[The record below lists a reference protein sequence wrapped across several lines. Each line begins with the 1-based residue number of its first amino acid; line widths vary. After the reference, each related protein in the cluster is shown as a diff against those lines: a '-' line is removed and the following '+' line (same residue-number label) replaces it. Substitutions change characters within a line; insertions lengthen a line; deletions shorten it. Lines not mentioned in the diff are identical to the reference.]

1 MKQATTRTNEANL
14 SILTL
19 QVNRRL
25 REGAFI
31 LLCSFG
37 IYLLIALFTYHDGDS
52 AWSHSGMSNDIRNA
66 AGKTGAWFSDVLF
79 SLFGYMAYIFPLTLA
94 LSGLFVYRDLP
105 QKTESNPLIW
115 SVRSLGLLVALAASC
130 GLIAIHISK
139 TAALP
144 MSTGG
149 LLGAAVNAVAVTYL
163 SPIGATIILIASLLA
178 GVTLFTGVSWLNILE
193 VIGHYTLML
202 LGKLGNHLPGIVK
215 KGTEQVSQFK
225 LPALPDFSA
234 MNLGSIKPAKSKD
247 PFKDDDENICDEG
260 DVDFPKSSPLFGDDE
275 VFDGPLP
282 SLKPKLKIKQD
293 TVAAVAAAFKK
304 PRVVVRPKAQVEEV
318 DDPIPFE
325 APKVK
330 RQKTR
335 EEIHALPAL
344 SLLEMPEKSARQ
356 GFSSQQ
362 KHDLSRL
369 VETRLLEFGVDA
381 KVVGVLPGPVITRF
395 ELDLAA
401 GIKVNKITSLAKDLA
416 RSLSVVSVRVVEVIP
431 GKSVVGLEI
440 PNPNRELVRLKE
452 VLEDASYQEA
462 ESPITLALGKDISG
476 RPVAVDLAKMPH
488 LLVAGTTGS
497 GKSVGVNAMLLSILY
512 KSSPEDVRLIMI
524 DPKMLELAVYDNIP
538 HLLTPVV
545 TDMKDAANA
554 LRWCVAEM
562 ERRYQLMAAV
572 GVRNLTGYNAKVATA
587 IKEGKPLLDPFW
599 QPINGDRPEPLE
611 KLPYIVVVVDEFAD
625 MMMVVGKKVEELIAR
640 IAQKARAAGIHLI
653 LATQR
658 PSVDVITG
666 LIKANIPTRIAF
678 QVSSRIDSRTII
690 DQSGAEQ
697 LLGHGDM
704 LYLPPGVG
712 IPHRIHG
719 AFVSDDE
726 VHKVTNDLRKLG
738 QPAYIE
744 SVVQSF
750 PSSATSATDGDLDEL
765 YDQAV
770 MIVTESR
777 KASTSLVQRRLKI
790 GYNRAARLIEQMES
804 EGVVS
809 HVLSNG
815 TREVLAPAPVE
826 RG

>member
-1 MKQATTRTNEANL
+1 MKQATTRNNDASL
-14 SILTL
+14 PFLTL
-19 QVNRRL
+19 QVNRRM

-66 AGKTGAWFSDVLF
+66 AGKTGAWFSDILF
-79 SLFGYMAYIFPLTLA
+79 SLFGYMAYVFPLTLA

-105 QKTESNPLIW
+105 QKTESNPLVW

-130 GLIAIHISK
+130 GLIALHVSK
-139 TAALP
+139 LPTLP

-149 LLGAAVNAVAVTYL
+149 LLGAAVKAVTVTYL
-163 SPIGATIILIASLLA
+163 SPVGATIILIALLLS
-178 GVTLFTGVSWLNILE
+178 GSTLFTGMSWLYLLE
-193 VIGHYTLML
+193 VIGHYTLKL
-202 LGKLGNHLPGIVK
+202 LGKIGSHIPGMVR
-215 KGTEQVSQFK
+215 KGTEQMSQMK
-225 LPALPDFSA
+225 LPALPDFSSI
-234 MNLGSIKPAKSKD
+234 NLGSVKSPKSSNASKD
-247 PFKDDDENICDEG
+247 PLGFGDEEEVETLDLAKEKPSF
-260 DVDFPKSSPLFGDDE
+260 DDDE
-275 VFDGPLP
+275 VFDEPLP
-282 SLKPKLKIKQD
+282 SLRPKPKAKVEMARSALQ
-293 TVAAVAAAFKK
+293 KK
-304 PRVVVRPKAQVEEV
+304 PRVVVKPRAVEAEV
-318 DDPIPFE
+318 DVPMPE
-325 APKVK
+325 APKAK
-330 RQKTR
+330 PRQAVHNAH
-335 EEIHALPAL
+335 ELPSL
-344 SLLEMPEKSARQ
+344 SLLEMPEKAARQ
-356 GFSSQQ
+356 GFTSQQ
-362 KHDLSRL
+362 RHDLSRL

-381 KVVGVLPGPVITRF
+381 KVVGVLAGPVITRF

-452 VLEDASYQEA
+452 VLEDACYQDA
-462 ESPITLALGKDISG
+462 ESPITLALGKDIAG

-572 GVRNLTGYNAKVATA
+572 GVRNLLGYNQKVEAA
-587 IKEGKPLLDPFW
+587 VKAGQPLLDPFW

-726 VHKVTNDLRKLG
+726 VHKVTNELRKLG

-744 SVVQSF
+744 SVVQSV
-750 PSSATSATDGDLDEL
+750 PSSATSTSDGDFDEL

-770 MIVTESR
+770 MIVTEAR